1 MDANYS
7 PRTMSARPTNVRLS
21 GDPVSLRRL
30 SRRFATVGV
39 VIPAALLR
47 QIADGDPAT
56 ESELVDVSFALVA
69 TATLAA
75 DRRAIRSRARRRCLY
90 WLVVTGALLTALN
103 LLACLGFVLYL
114 LAQQAHPY

>member
-1 MDANYS
+1 
-7 PRTMSARPTNVRLS
+7 MSARPTDVRLS

-39 VIPAALLR
+39 DIPATRLR
-47 QIADGDPAT
+47 QIA
-56 ESELVDVSFALVA
+56 ESELVDVSFAMVA

-75 DRRAIRSRARRRCLY
+75 DRRVKRGRARRRCLH
-90 WLVVTGALLTALN
+90 WLIVAGALLTALN

-114 LAQQAHPY
+114 LAQQAHPF

>member
-1 MDANYS
+1 
-7 PRTMSARPTNVRLS
+7 MSARPTNVRLS

-30 SRRFATVGV
+30 SRRFAMVGV
-39 VIPAALLR
+39 DIPATRLR

-56 ESELVDVSFALVA
+56 ESELVDVGFALVA
-69 TATLAA
+69 TASLAE
-75 DRRAIRSRARRRCLY
+75 DRRVKRGRARRRALH
-90 WLVVTGALLTALN
+90 WAVVAGALVVALN

>member
-1 MDANYS
+1 
-7 PRTMSARPTNVRLS
+7 MSARPTNVRLS

-39 VIPAALLR
+39 DIPAARLR

-75 DRRAIRSRARRRCLY
+75 DRRAIRRRARRRCLH
-90 WLVVTGALLTALN
+90 WMVVTGALLTALN

-114 LAQQAHPY
+114 LTQQAHPY